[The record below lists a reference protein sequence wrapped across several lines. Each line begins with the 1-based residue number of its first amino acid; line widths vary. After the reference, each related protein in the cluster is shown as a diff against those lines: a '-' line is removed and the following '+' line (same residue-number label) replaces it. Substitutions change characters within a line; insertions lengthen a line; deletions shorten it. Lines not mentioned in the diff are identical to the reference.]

1 MSKNKEYWVKIDS
14 DVMIGILAGMN
25 IIYSRDAPVVK
36 VVDDMK
42 GGDLVYWVE
51 DCSCKLSKSYLHPLS
66 FVEALSLDMEHNAKW
81 REICADC
88 LNRELMDKKDDVL
101 KKLFEE
107 YIHTDKEDKSKTNK
121 NEDMESIIDLF
132 RKQSELFDKFTEA
145 IRNFDFEQVKE
156 GVNLPDEIDLYNFFE
171 KYKGVAK
178 GIMTDRSYS
187 KLCGYYAYFMTKN
200 FEIENL
206 SEYLSV
212 YKSTATVNYYIGN
225 NRYYAIR
232 FKDRGVFL
240 VSEKRYQELKA
251 NKGL

>member
-51 DCSCKLSKSYLHPLS
+51 DYSCKLSKSYLHPLS

-121 NEDMESIIDLF
+121 NEDMKSIIDLF

-145 IRNFDFEQVKE
+145 IRNLKFEPVKE
-156 GVNLPDEIDLYNFFE
+156 KVNLPDEIDLYNFFE
-171 KYKGVAK
+171 KWGGYAEC
-178 GIMTDRSYS
+178 YS
-187 KLCGYYAYFMTKN
+187 LFGSVTSCHTIKAYSEN
-200 FEIENL
+200 YRNANSIE
-206 SEYLSV
+206 YF
-212 YKSTATVNYYIGN
+212 IDD

-240 VSEKRYQELKA
+240 VSEKRYKELKA
-251 NKGL
+251 KKGL

>member
-88 LNRELMDKKDDVL
+88 LSNELMNKTDVL
-101 KKLFEE
+101 KKLFGE
-107 YIHTDKEDKSKTNK
+107 YSHTDEKDRNKTDKPKEMT
-121 NEDMESIIDLF
+121 SIIDLF
-132 RKQSELFDKFTEA
+132 REQSELFDKFAEVICSTK
-145 IRNFDFEQVKE
+145 FEPVKE
-156 GVNLPDEIDLYNFFE
+156 EVKLPDEIDLYNFFE
-171 KYKGVAK
+171 KWEGYAK
-178 GIMTDRSYS
+178 CYSLFGSVTSCHTIKAYSENYRNANGIE
-187 KLCGYYAYFMTKN
+187 YF
-200 FEIENL
+200 IDD
-206 SEYLSV
+206 
-212 YKSTATVNYYIGN
+212 
-225 NRYYAIR
+225 NRYYALK

-240 VSEKRYQELKA
+240 VSEKRYNELKA
-251 NKGL
+251 KKGL